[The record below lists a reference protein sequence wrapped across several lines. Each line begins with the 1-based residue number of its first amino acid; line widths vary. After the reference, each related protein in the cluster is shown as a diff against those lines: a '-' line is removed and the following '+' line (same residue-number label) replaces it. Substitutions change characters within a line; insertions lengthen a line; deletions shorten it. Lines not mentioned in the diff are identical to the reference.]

1 MNLIELALNTTWFM
15 ERNNYD
21 DFPISIA
28 FDKELRDKAFKTAKI
43 RNMIDTKAI
52 LLQYLTI
59 FCDKK
64 MSGSG
69 IENETMWNKGLARKL
84 QSQLFENLK
93 NKKIC
98 SPLIEHILGADVT
111 DW

>member
-28 FDKELRDKAFKTAKI
+28 FDKELRDKAFKTAKR

-98 SPLIEHILGADVT
+98 SPLVEHILGADVT

>member
-28 FDKELRDKAFKTAKI
+28 FDKTLRDKAFKTAKI
-43 RNMIDTKAI
+43 RNMIDAKAI

-69 IENETMWNKGLARKL
+69 IENETMWNKELARKL

-93 NKKIC
+93 KYIYIYTA
-98 SPLIEHILGADVT
+98 LL
-111 DW
+111 